1 MVPLDKN
8 PGLRPAVVGEVL
20 RKIAGKVVMMLCIE
34 DVTKAAGSLQLNAGQ
49 DVSAEPAIHTMR
61 DISADVNIDAVLLI
75 DAENAFNSINFKLM
89 LDNLKFVYAFIATY
103 ITNYYAIPS
112 RLFIVGGGW
121 VLSIEG
127 TTQGD
132 STVMGGYVLGI
143 LALIKFLLEFINL
156 NEMDAKEVTFADK
169 FFVAVNLNSIKDCWD
184 KLTAMGPKYGYFP
197 KPTKSYLIVKEKKLI
212 EAQNLFTDLRGNI
225 TAEGKRY
232 LGAFIGSTEYR
243 DKYVKN
249 LGKDW
254 DNQPTYNFV
263 NDCRNA
269 TASRL
274 HGGFK
279 RKLNYFLRTIPNIRH
294 LL

>member
-1 MVPLDKN
+1 
-8 PGLRPAVVGEVL
+8 
-20 RKIAGKVVMMLCIE
+20 MMLCIE

-169 FFVAVNLNSIKDCWD
+169 FFVAVNLNSIKDYWD

-263 NDCRNA
+263 NDCRNT

-279 RKLNYFLRTIPNIRH
+279 SKLNYFLRTIPNIRH